1 MIAAIAMVLICQFK
15 ADDIVYIKGG
25 TATGYLTEK
34 LARVR
39 YEPTYGQAV
48 SASEVANQ
56 ASGGIELIV
65 RWPKYT
71 QVKVLTSTM
80 VDGERLVRVHH
91 AAWKQSYWYHS
102 EDLSPWTKD
111 TEVQAKSDMASD
123 SNLAK
128 MDETLKKLSPYI
140 KSQNERAAISAAF
153 ASGLNPLSMTAKDAA
168 VLTTGQR
175 RSISTVRQRY
185 TKGNR
190 VNDSGSG
197 M

>member
-1 MIAAIAMVLICQFK
+1 MIATIAMVLICQFK
-15 ADDIVYIKGG
+15 TDDAVYVKS
-25 TATGYLTEK
+25 AASVGYLTEK

-39 YEPTYGQAV
+39 YVEPFGYSVPSSQIDT
-48 SASEVANQ
+48 S
-56 ASGGIELIV
+56 SGGVDLTV

-71 QVKVLTSTM
+71 QVKVIA
-80 VDGERLVRVHH
+80 VRFADGDRLVRVHH
-91 AAWKQSYWYHS
+91 AAWKQSYWYHA
-102 EDLSPWTKD
+102 EDLSPWTKG
-111 TEVQAKSDMASD
+111 TEVQAESDMASD

-153 ASGLNPLSMTAKDAA
+153 ASGLNPLSMTAKEAA

-175 RSISTVRQRY
+175 RSISTVRQRF

-190 VNDSGSG
+190 VNDSGSD

>member
-1 MIAAIAMVLICQFK
+1 MIATIAMVLICQFK
-15 ADDIVYIKGG
+15 TEDVVYVKS
-25 TATGYLTEK
+25 AASVGYLTEK

-39 YEPTYGQAV
+39 YVEPFGYSVPTSQIDT
-48 SASEVANQ
+48 S
-56 ASGGIELIV
+56 SGGVDLTV

-71 QVKVLTSTM
+71 QAKVIA
-80 VDGERLVRVHH
+80 VRFADGDKLVRVHH

-102 EDLSPWTKD
+102 EDLLPWTKD
-111 TEVQAKSDMASD
+111 TETQVKSDMASD

-128 MDETLKKLSPYI
+128 MDETLKRLSPYI
-140 KSQNERAAISAAF
+140 KTQTERAAISAAF
-153 ASGLNPLSMTAKDAA
+153 AAGLNPLSMTAKDAA

-190 VNDSGSG
+190 VNGSDSD